1 MTHQTILKL
10 LDENKFAE
18 LSKADLT
25 RIEEHAA
32 VCQICRKAL
41 SATRISAVLFENPQ
55 AHEIFEP
62 SPFFQTKVLTAWR
75 EKQAIQKPL
84 AAFYRWWQAS
94 AALIVLMLMT
104 VAGLIALTAFAP
116 NSSQNEIQA
125 NQQNFNLYSTD
136 AIILNQQSAKKL
148 TAEQVLQVLDNTRN
162 DANKRK

>member
-1 MTHQTILKL
+1 MTHQSILKI

-18 LSKADLT
+18 LSKADLE
-25 RIEEHAA
+25 RIEKHADT
-32 VCQICRKAL
+32 CQSCRKAFNAARFT
-41 SATRISAVLFENPQ
+41 SILFENPQ
-55 AHEIFEP
+55 VSQAIEP
-62 SPFFQTKVLTAWR
+62 SPFFQAKVLTAWR

-116 NSSQNEIQA
+116 NSNANEIQA

-136 AIILNQQSAKKL
+136 SIILNQQSAKKL

-162 DANKRK
+162 DANERK